1 MKVTVADG
9 IRVVHEG
16 KAYRGGESADV
27 PDEVAKSWIESGW
40 ASEEKAETK
49 SSSAAKAAPKTK

>member
-16 KAYRGGESADV
+16 KAYRDGESADV
-27 PDEVAKSWIESGW
+27 PAEVAKQWIESGW
-40 ASEEKAETK
+40 ATEEKAEAKPATK
-49 SSSAAKAAPKTK
+49 VAPKTR